1 VEDVANH
8 QSPPINV
15 GQRIKEQITDVVVTV
30 PAYFGESERAATRL
44 AGEMAELTVHL
55 LPAEPMA
62 AAVAHGL
69 EEKTSAS
76 TVLVFDI
83 LFPVIDLRQATQ
95 WAPAGTSGLVTMWV
109 LIIAG
114 WALSLALVAIIS
126 GLYAKKE

>member
-1 VEDVANH
+1 LSSYGYERERSV
-8 QSPPINV
+8 V
-15 GQRIKEQITDVVVTV
+15 G
-30 PAYFGESERAATRL
+30 L
-44 AGEMAELTVHL
+44 LTVL
-55 LPAEPMA
+55 YLWGVVEFGFFTEM
-62 AAVAHGL
+62 
-69 EEKTSAS
+69 
-76 TVLVFDI
+76 VLARPSEVYRFNEWVYSFDI